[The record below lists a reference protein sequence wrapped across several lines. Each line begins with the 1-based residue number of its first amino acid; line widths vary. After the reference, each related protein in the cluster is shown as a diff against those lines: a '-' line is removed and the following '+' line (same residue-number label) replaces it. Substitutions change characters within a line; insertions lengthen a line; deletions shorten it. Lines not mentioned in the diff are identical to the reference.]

1 MKSVRIKDDIMY
13 KYLGK
18 LNSLEQLKK
27 LNDKQLEILCSE
39 IRHKLINTV
48 SQNGGHLASNL
59 GVVELTVALHRVL
72 QAPKDKIVWDVGHQS
87 YVHKM
92 LTDRFD
98 RMDTIRCKDGLCGF
112 CNPKESEYDSSFSGH
127 ASASLSTAAG
137 IAVARDDGKEN
148 YEVVAVIGDGALTGG
163 LAFEAL
169 NNIGQL
175 NSKML
180 IILND
185 NEMSIAE
192 NVGALSQ
199 FLSRA
204 RTSRKYTASKRRLI
218 QKIQNMPGGGQKLM
232 RALRK
237 VKRSVKSVLGQ
248 NMFFEQL
255 GITYLGP
262 VNGHNIGDM
271 EELFKRALSLNE
283 PVLVHVITKKG
294 KGYEPAEDSPQVFH
308 GVGPFEIETGEQGKK
323 SESYSDVFGRTM
335 LQIAENKGKLA
346 VITPAMIHGS
356 GLREFA
362 KKFPNKI
369 YDVGIAEGHAVTF
382 AGGIAAGGGMPV
394 VSIYSS
400 FLQRAYDNLI
410 HDVAIGNYHVV
421 FAVDRAGIV
430 AGDGATHQGLFDI
443 SYLTGIPNMT
453 LLSPSSYSELEK
465 MLIYAVN
472 EHNGPVAIRYPR
484 GRELRS
490 IDSGEFVL
498 SKASV
503 LKCGSDVTILA
514 EGQSVSTALDASEL
528 LEKKGISAEVID
540 ARTIKPL
547 DFDIVFES
555 ALKTGNLYTVEEN
568 LRRGGMGE
576 MVSSEA
582 KLRNIQFNM
591 KIKAVEDEFV
601 THGTIAELNEFY
613 GFTAEKI
620 ALDVERM
627 LKN

>member
-1 MKSVRIKDDIMY
+1 MY

-18 LNSLEQLKK
+18 QDLLEQIKK
-27 LNDKQLEILCSE
+27 LNNDELDILCSE
-39 IRHKLINTV
+39 IRDKLINTV
-48 SQNGGHLASNL
+48 SQSGGHLASNL

-92 LTDRFD
+92 LTGRFD
-98 RMDTIRCKDGLCGF
+98 KMDTIRQKDGLCGF
-112 CNPKESEYDSSFSGH
+112 CSPEESEFDVSFSGH

-137 IAVARDDGKEN
+137 IAVAREKSKES
-148 YEVVAVIGDGALTGG
+148 YEVAAVIGDGALTGG

-169 NNIGQL
+169 NNIGHMK
-175 NSKML
+175 SKML

-192 NVGALSQ
+192 NVGALSA

-204 RTSRKYTASKRRLI
+204 RTSRKYTASKRKLVQRI
-218 QKIQNMPGGGQKLM
+218 KNMPSGGQKLM

-237 VKRSVKSVLGQ
+237 IKRSVKSVLGQ
-248 NMFFEQL
+248 NMLFEQL

-271 EELFKRALSLNE
+271 EALFKRALSLDE

-308 GVGPFEIETGEQGKK
+308 GVGPFEIETGEQEKK
-323 SESYSDVFGRTM
+323 RESYSDVFGKTM
-335 LQIAENKGKLA
+335 LQIAENNDKIA
-346 VITPAMIHGS
+346 VITPAMIPGS
-356 GLREFA
+356 GLKTFA
-362 KKFPNKI
+362 ERFPEKI

-382 AGGIAAGGGMPV
+382 AGGIAAAGGTPV

-410 HDVAIGNYHVV
+410 HDVAIGGYHVV

-453 LLSPSSYSELEK
+453 LLSPSSYDELEK
-465 MLIYAVN
+465 MLYYAVDK
-472 EHNGPVAIRYPR
+472 HNGPIAIRYPR

-498 SKASV
+498 SRAMVIKS
-503 LKCGSDVTILA
+503 GSDVTILA
-514 EGQSVSTALDASEL
+514 EGQSVCVAIGVSEFL
-528 LEKKGISAEVID
+528 KKKGISAEVID

-547 DFDIVFES
+547 DFKTVFES
-555 ALKTGNLYTVEEN
+555 ALKTGNLYTIEEN
-568 LRRGGMGE
+568 LKRGGMGE
-576 MVSSEA
+576 MVASEA
-582 KLRNIQFNM
+582 KLRNLDFNM
-591 KIKAVEDEFV
+591 KIKAVQDEFV
-601 THGTIAELNEFY
+601 THGTITELNDFY